1 MTRSPE
7 VMRNL
12 DESLVQILPK
22 EKSSDFLSFLNENRQ
37 PGTPDEQHPPH
48 AGAFTIY
55 SREAPSNFPSF
66 EEKNDN
72 GDDAAYEEMTAYIRN
87 SRSVQLPKWNSTP
100 EVLVPLAPSNAHRK
114 PRSRLRGTTIQPSL
128 PSLDEKKPLSPTLLD
143 KERKDWVCSAS
154 LVVQSKISNVRRR
167 RLRRTSSKNGKH
179 LVSTSGSKVSPS
191 TASGV
196 PPMKKLTRALRV
208 EKLEQHAL
216 FLAATGHEEKAIS
229 LHNDA
234 LLVNQAELARI
245 KRLLQ
250 HAQNRHPASVES
262 ISDRLYEDCIS
273 VTQSVGNIRTKMA
286 ILFDRMGDIEGATF
300 CAQESLNAYRQQEGL
315 LETHN
320 RDPSQARESMKITKI
335 LQRRIEQAH
344 LTLENRQ
351 ILHREIC
358 VLRNGMRNT
367 CSQNERKHLIN
378 EIQEK
383 ARAVLQLETDS
394 LGTGHPQVADTL
406 SFLATITLE
415 QNDPNAAFQH
425 LIKGVSITKHA
436 LGTKHPHT
444 GLKLLQTA
452 KISMQVAPPDVE
464 KSLDYFMQAIYTLQY
479 SKAHAH
485 VVGYTMNDVAIMRIQ
500 RHEFPAALALFY
512 EALAFYK
519 KAYKELNEGDIKLI
533 NIQIWRNIAE
543 CTSRMQDFDKA
554 SEALL
559 MALRIQRE
567 ARKLCNVSKHSV
579 HIPLSDD
586 ASIAE
591 SLCRL
596 GKAYVG
602 AGQYVEALT
611 VYEEALLMHREK
623 VTEAHPSVSKST
635 HPELPARLDQLAN
648 ALFHVGETHYAIGA
662 FDTALDYYNES
673 MQKRLAS
680 DSHRPENRINMV
692 HCAMCLVGIG
702 SIHARK
708 SNFQDALRTF
718 SDAMSW
724 SEAHGTYSARK

>member
-37 PGTPDEQHPPH
+37 PGTPDKQHPPH
-48 AGAFTIY
+48 AGTFTIY

-154 LVVQSKISNVRRR
+154 LVVQSKSSNVRRR

-179 LVSTSGSKVSPS
+179 LVSTFGSKVSPS

-196 PPMKKLTRALRV
+196 PPMKKLTRALCV

-234 LLVNQAELARI
+234 LLVNQAELAQIERH
-245 KRLLQ
+245 LQ

-300 CAQESLNAYRQQEGL
+300 YFAQGDFCASQRHAEHMLIQL
-315 LETHN
+315 L
-320 RDPSQARESMKITKI
+320 
-335 LQRRIEQAH
+335 
-344 LTLENRQ
+344 
-351 ILHREIC
+351 
-358 VLRNGMRNT
+358 
-367 CSQNERKHLIN
+367 NERKHLIN
-378 EIQEK
+378 EIQKK

-406 SFLATITLE
+406 SFLGTITLE
-415 QNDPNAAFQH
+415 QNDPNAALQL
-425 LIKGVSITKHA
+425 LIKAVSITKHA

-500 RHEFPAALALFY
+500 RHEFPAALALLY

-543 CTSRMQDFDKA
+543 CTSQMQDFDKA

-673 MQKRLAS
+673 MQKRLIS

-724 SEAHGTYSARK
+724 SEAHGLKENHPIATMIRIRIEETKVKVLERQSSRNAL